1 MVLTHPEFPRTRVDV
16 KTQKQLADLGV
27 YIEKCWYNVAEKEC
41 TAQEMADHIRVVG
54 AEHCF
59 MVTDRGQ
66 TSREHP
72 VEAMKLFMQTLL
84 DEVITEDEIYVMTH
98 TVPRKVLGEE

>member
-1 MVLTHPEFPRTRVDV
+1 MLV
-16 KTQKQLADLGV
+16 
-27 YIEKCWYNVAEKEC
+27 NVAEKEC

-84 DEVITEDEIYVMTH
+84 DEGITEDEIYVMTH

>member
-1 MVLTHPEFPRTRVDV
+1 
-16 KTQKQLADLGV
+16 
-27 YIEKCWYNVAEKEC
+27 
-41 TAQEMADHIRVVG
+41 
-54 AEHCF
+54 

-84 DEVITEDEIYVMTH
+84 DEGITEDEIYVMTH
-98 TVPRKVLGEE
+98 TVPRKVLGEL